1 MSAIKIDEANFKS
14 EVLDEK
20 LPVLVDF
27 WAVWCGPCKIIGPII
42 EELASEYDGKM
53 KFGKINVDEN
63 NSLASQ
69 FGVMSIPTL
78 KIFKNGKVVG
88 ELIGAAPKQVLEE
101 EIKKH
106 I

>member
-1 MSAIKIDEANFKS
+1 MSSIKIDEVNFKT
-14 EVLDEK
+14 EVLDET

-42 EELASEYDGKM
+42 EELSSEYAGKM
-53 KFGKINVDEN
+53 KFGKVNVDEN

-88 ELIGAAPKQVLEE
+88 EMIGAAPKQVLED

>member
-42 EELASEYDGKM
+42 EELASEYAGKM